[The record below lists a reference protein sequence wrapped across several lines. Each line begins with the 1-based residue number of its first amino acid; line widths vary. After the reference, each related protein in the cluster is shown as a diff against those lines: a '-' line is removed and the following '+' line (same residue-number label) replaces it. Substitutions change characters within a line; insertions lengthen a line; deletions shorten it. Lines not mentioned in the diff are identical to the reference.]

1 MKTLPFILL
10 MIMVGTLAASA
21 PLKGPKKELL
31 LTCQG
36 KETFSRD
43 NPRAAD
49 VLCLREEME
58 SLIREGNIPI
68 VIECDK
74 DVAWIYLNDPL
85 GRDYPEVDFDS
96 DYFEIILDLFPLKI
110 NKELKKSLAVGNKA
124 FMDALGVEYL
134 IEDGEVIS
142 KIDYDKFENF
152 MFWYQINQETIKKS
166 WPFFRPA
173 FCLSFFN
180 FTLFPSKPH
189 PNPLLLGEG
198 IRKGK

>member
-1 MKTLPFILL
+1 MKALPFILL

-110 NKELKKSLAVGNKA
+110 NKELKKSLAIGNKA

-134 IEDGEVIS
+134 IENGEVIS

-152 MFWYQINQETIKKS
+152 MFWYQINQETIKKLTV
-166 WPFFRPA
+166 F
-173 FCLSFFN
+173 
-180 FTLFPSKPH
+180 
-189 PNPLLLGEG
+189 
-198 IRKGK
+198 

>member
-10 MIMVGTLAASA
+10 MIMVGTLATSA

-36 KETFSRD
+36 KENFSRD
-43 NPRAAD
+43 NPRAEQ
-49 VLCLREEME
+49 VLLLREEME

-96 DYFEIILDLFPLKI
+96 DYFEIIMDLFPLKI
-110 NKELKKSLAVGNKA
+110 NKELKKSLSVGNKK
-124 FMDALGVEYL
+124 FMETLGVEYL
-134 IEDGEVIS
+134 IENGEVIS

-152 MFWYQINQETIKKS
+152 MF
-166 WPFFRPA
+166 
-173 FCLSFFN
+173 
-180 FTLFPSKPH
+180 
-189 PNPLLLGEG
+189 
-198 IRKGK
+198 

>member
-198 IRKGK
+198 I